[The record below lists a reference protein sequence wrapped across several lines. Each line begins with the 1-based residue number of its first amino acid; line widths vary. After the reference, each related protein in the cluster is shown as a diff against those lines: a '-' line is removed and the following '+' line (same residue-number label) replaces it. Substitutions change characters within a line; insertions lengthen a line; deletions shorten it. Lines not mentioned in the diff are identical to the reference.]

1 MKSKNTKV
9 SITGI
14 ILAGGSSSRFGLNK
28 LKIKV
33 NSVPLFIDQILK
45 LCFFCDEIIISTST
59 ENCPF
64 ISYELNKINSYIK
77 RYNFKKIQAANPKI
91 NFKDF
96 FIRTTPPLNIKIV
109 SDEDTSKKFG
119 KKSSFN
125 TGDSG
130 KSKSFRNKIGP
141 MLGIYSGLTNA
152 THFYS
157 LVIASDMPFIS
168 YNLLNL
174 LANIPGQVYK
184 KSDSSKTGPLPA
196 PKHAVGKKAYTF
208 KTGKGLETLCSLYS
222 KDTLYVLDKKIKK
235 QKYRVSDALISA
247 NTGIL
252 TGEKNGPAGIDSL
265 NFFNIN
271 HKMDY
276 GEFKNIWKSKKARL
290 NINTS
295 SEGVWSDFFFR

>member
-1 MKSKNTKV
+1 LKSNTTKE

-14 ILAGGSSSRFGLNK
+14 ILAGGSSSRFGFNK

-59 ENCPF
+59 KNYSF
-64 ISYELNKINSYIK
+64 ISYELDKINSYIQS
-77 RYNFKKIQAANPKI
+77 YNFKKIQASNPKI

-96 FIRTTPPLNIKIV
+96 FIRTTPPLNVKIV
-109 SDEDTSKKFG
+109 SDEDTYKKFS

-125 TGDSG
+125 AGDSG
-130 KSKSFRNKIGP
+130 KSKSCRSKIGP
-141 MLGIYSGLTNA
+141 ILGIYSGLTNA

-157 LVIASDMPFIS
+157 MVIASDMPFIS
-168 YNLLNL
+168 YNILNL
-174 LANIPGQVYK
+174 LSGITGQAYK
-184 KSDSSKTGPLPA
+184 KSDSNKTAPSPA
-196 PKHAVGKKAYTF
+196 PEQVYGKTAYTF

-222 KDTLYVLDKKIKK
+222 KDTLHVLGKKIKEK
-235 QKYRVSDALISA
+235 KYRVSDVLISA

-252 TGEKNGPAGIDSL
+252 NGEKNGSAGIDSL

-276 GEFKNIWKSKKARL
+276 DRFKNIWKSKKALL
-290 NINTS
+290 NINTTS
-295 SEGVWSDFFFR
+295 AGVWSDFFFR